1 MVVQAK
7 RWPATG
13 YLELDIK
20 RPESCNS
27 DASFQCHLPGR
38 RKTKRK
44 TVVQTLKEHVKDE
57 FCRHQP

>member
-1 MVVQAK
+1 MASHRVS
-7 RWPATG
+7 RG
-13 YLELDIK
+13 DIR
-20 RPESCNS
+20 RPGSWDS

-57 FCRHQP
+57 FCRHQPWSGES